1 MNSDAFTLGRA
12 WSEFKNLSLAA
23 QVYVVCFVLIF
34 ASGSTP
40 LLGYVPHLML
50 TMLGAAALSVFD
62 RGRAGRPR
70 FIMLRHGLSAELL
83 MLLFIAFFC
92 GAQTTSAYSHSIAA
106 IYSKRYLIY
115 AALSLFVVDPTVFAI
130 CVRVVSVYLNVCAF
144 SLIGSTA
151 LLGSKTG
158 GLLGNYQA
166 GGMMMSIAC
175 VLNVIDYYRSSKSS
189 VYLWLT
195 LLTAFALLF
204 TGKRT
209 FALIA
214 LAGVFV
220 LYLFASRGKKS
231 FLKVVLITLFLV
243 ATSFVAYEFTD
254 FGRNAFERVA
264 LLTGGNE
271 TDAMSGRNL
280 LWDAA
285 WITFQEHPVTG
296 IGFGSFANWYAAF
309 YMQYGRTAYLTHN
322 IYYGMLAETG
332 VVGTSIFIA
341 LFAWALASTVRTL
354 FAVRRSERGQVSDY
368 VLVVSLALQV
378 WFIAYGFTGNGIYDA
393 NEMFF
398 YVIALVMNLSV
409 RHATRAQESDSMPAS
424 EKPRRKVTAH
434 A

>member
-1 MNSDAFTLGRA
+1 M
-12 WSEFKNLSLAA
+12 
-23 QVYVVCFVLIF
+23 
-34 ASGSTP
+34 
-40 LLGYVPHLML
+40 
-50 TMLGAAALSVFD
+50 
-62 RGRAGRPR
+62 
-70 FIMLRHGLSAELL
+70 
-83 MLLFIAFFC
+83 
-92 GAQTTSAYSHSIAA
+92 
-106 IYSKRYLIY
+106 
-115 AALSLFVVDPTVFAI
+115 
-130 CVRVVSVYLNVCAF
+130 
-144 SLIGSTA
+144 
-151 LLGSKTG
+151 
-158 GLLGNYQA
+158 
-166 GGMMMSIAC
+166 
-175 VLNVIDYYRSSKSS
+175 
-189 VYLWLT
+189 
-195 LLTAFALLF
+195 LTAFALLF
-204 TGKRT
+204 TGKRA

-243 ATSFVAYEFTD
+243 AASFVAYEFTD
-254 FGRNAFERVA
+254 FGRNAFERFA

-309 YMQYGRTAYLTHN
+309 YMQYGGTAYLTHN

-354 FAVRRSERGQVSDY
+354 FAVRRSECGQVSDY
-368 VLVVSLALQV
+368 VLVVSLALQI